1 MRVKYN
7 GNNTKDLNTISENNH
22 TPRSFSERW
31 GAFKKVVKKVAMFML
46 MIEGVNMAPVGGTFV
61 EKNFVGLVY
70 AQTTKEEQKV
80 LKNFYDLYKKIAGL
94 EPIKN
99 TGFINVDAEHG
110 KNLIPLVEKM
120 GFTKKDDGIYYGD
133 KLVYKFMEVKIEDAP
148 LGTFKAI
155 QIFDPKTN
163 EKTFFDAIAAAYNA
177 HQVHSAVEEANKK
190 LAEAKEVPQPPLEPL
205 VPTKTGGE
213 KQEPA
218 EAETSQI
225 VAGKVV
231 PQPLAQKGA
240 EELDLKEVKGFV
252 VVLNNLKN
260 RLESDYGKI
269 DNKYFLN
276 NYNKLSQLLKKSKI
290 DTQKVMEYVDGLA
303 EFLLQDSP
311 SLDVYNKLGDPNN
324 KIKMLFDHLQMIGH
338 ILGEGIYHPIENPQD
353 AQRTKINLEDLIK
366 KYTKNCN
373 LVLDGG
379 KTKVPL
385 LSVVGARLW
394 FALVNDESLRRHLD
408 EEAKPLFKE
417 KFDKKDEKY
426 KEIFNKIANI
436 EELRFKCAKGLI
448 SQEKFVSKAFEIAK
462 QDGGEAIK
470 KLAENTENDSKKY
483 DIIQKKLL
491 TAAYTL
497 LSMTELKLLID
508 LQKERKVAYSD
519 TAVMLL
525 DYAKEQYLWSFTGNI
540 TKPEYKPPAYFN
552 DNVALGMAN
561 MGINTISTYFADF
574 HAFIYRH
581 YPQKKEEPPLKE
593 MLFYLLENSVKYP
606 FILKGLQSGSYNYLK
621 RDVGA
626 SDDVVAGSFFTN
638 VVSPND
644 KRFESFIGGADQSF
658 WPSLIEYNNQKYN
671 PYIGDYFVSEYVIKY
686 HPDKFMTPYATDL
699 ICLNRLP
706 EFNKFANSALSNL
719 KNSSVFDSL
728 VSERNKQPY
737 YPFSEPPYLP
747 GLLLYSPPKEI
758 VKPDEGKKEPPPTII
773 KVEKLPP
780 VEYRTPFPIP
790 EITGPVGNNE
800 FFVSGHLNASATDI
814 CGNKGINTDDLKKDM
829 ADILNAK
836 ERGDVARDFS
846 SLEAFIM
853 ANPKDKER
861 EQALMKYEEAKKAGP
876 DALRQFVFDYMKQY
890 GLGSD
895 LNFMKYSIEKN
906 KVRFV
911 GTYGVEINIG
921 TNLSEQELKNYIEE
935 SPDAFVNFVVNLMIP
950 ISYSLTPIS
959 VNIREYKAT
968 LEEQQLKEIPTGE
981 EYHETLMHHK
991 LELRPELTVGA
1002 FRAFD
1007 FLGGAGVVKL
1017 NTSLEIDKNQL
1028 DAKIN
1033 TAWGPVSLSVDDW
1046 HAAIKNVG
1054 VSVEFPLGEGFKLRQ
1069 IEFGKLDVA
1078 NINFDSKQLNYDP
1091 GSAYGR
1097 LVFAYTIKPKK
1108 EGEKKFEVERV
1119 DIYASPTLIYRS
1131 KDIPYAMAT
1140 LGTSALVKI
1149 GKVYVKGD
1157 INGTYEV
1164 RNQLWQVGLSGT
1176 VYFKNLPFGI
1186 GGKITFDKE
1195 NLGALLNLESR
1206 W

>member
-61 EKNFVGLVY
+61 EKNFGLVY

-110 KNLIPLVEKM
+110 KNLISLLEKM

-163 EKTFFDAIAAAYNA
+163 EKIFFDAIAGAYNA

-190 LAEAKEVPQPPLEPL
+190 LAEKAPQPPLEPL
-205 VPTKTGGE
+205 VPTKTGEE

-218 EAETSQI
+218 AKETSQI
-225 VAGKVV
+225 VAEKVV

-240 EELDLKEVKGFV
+240 EELDLKKVKKFV
-252 VVLNNLKN
+252 DSLDKLKKA
-260 RLESDYGKI
+260 LEYEYGKI
-269 DNKYFLN
+269 LDKDFLN

-290 DTQKVMEYVDGLA
+290 DKQKIMEYVDGLA

-311 SLDVYNKLGDPNN
+311 SLDVYNKLGDPNS
-324 KIKMLFDHLQMIGH
+324 KIKMLFDHLEMMGH
-338 ILGEGIYHPIENPQD
+338 IFSMGINI
-353 AQRTKINLEDLIK
+353 AQEDPFQKINLKDLK

-373 LVLDGG
+373 LQLDGG
-379 KTKVPL
+379 RTKVPL
-385 LSVVGARLW
+385 LSVVGVRLW
-394 FALVNDESLRRHLD
+394 FALINDESLRRHLD
-408 EEAKPLFKE
+408 EEAKPLFE
-417 KFDKKDEKY
+417 DKFNKKDENY
-426 KEIFNKIANI
+426 KKIFNKIADI
-436 EELRFKCAKGLI
+436 EELRFKYAKGLI
-448 SQEKFVSKAFEIAK
+448 SQEEFVSKAFEIAK

-470 KLAENTENDSKKY
+470 KLAENTEDGSKKY
-483 DIIQKKLL
+483 DIIQKKLP

-508 LQKERKVAYSD
+508 LQKERNVVYDNDALI
-519 TAVMLL
+519 LL
-525 DYAKEQYLWSFTGNI
+525 NYAKDQYIWIFTENI
-540 TKPEYKPPAYFN
+540 TKPDYKPPAYFN
-552 DNVALGMAN
+552 DNVALVMAN
-561 MGINTISTYFADF
+561 LGINTISTYFADF

-581 YPQKKEEPPLKE
+581 YPQKKEEPPLRE
-593 MLFYLLENSVKYP
+593 MLFYVLETSDLKYP
-606 FILKGLQSGSYNYLK
+606 FINKAVKTGVYSYPLGPHLK
-621 RDVGA
+621 REG
-626 SDDVVAGSFFTN
+626 AGSFFTN
-638 VVSPND
+638 VVSPDD
-644 KRFESFIGGADQSF
+644 KRFELSIGGADQSF

-671 PYIGDYFVSEYVIKY
+671 PYIGDYFVSEYVIKNR
-686 HPDKFMTPYATDL
+686 PDKFVTPTVIIDPKL
-699 ICLNRLP
+699 LP
-706 EFNKFANSALSNL
+706 DFENFENSALVNL
-719 KNSSVFDSL
+719 KNSSVFGSL
-728 VSERNKQPY
+728 VSERNKQPFY
-737 YPFSEPPYLP
+737 SFSEPPYLP
-747 GLLLYSPPKEI
+747 GLLLYSPSKEI
-758 VKPDEGKKEPPPTII
+758 EKKPDEEKKGSTVPPEII

-780 VEYRTPFPIP
+780 VEYRTPFPTP

-800 FFVSGHLNASATDI
+800 FRVVGHLDSRAADAYINYKKDT
-814 CGNKGINTDDLKKDM
+814 NKDKNIIIDNLKKDIEG
-829 ADILNAK
+829 ILNAK
-836 ERGDVARDFS
+836 TDKDLVSGFPNFEDFIR
-846 SLEAFIM
+846 AT
-853 ANPKDKER
+853 NPKEEER
-861 EQALMKYEEAKKAGP
+861 KKALAEYEEAKKAGP

-895 LNFMKYSIEKN
+895 LHFMKFSIEKN

-921 TNLSEQELKNYIEE
+921 TNLSEQELKNYIEK
-935 SPDAFVNFVVNLMIP
+935 SPIAFVNLVNWM

-959 VNIREYKAT
+959 VDIREYEAKF
-968 LEEQQLKEIPTGE
+968 EGKQLKEIPTGK
-981 EYHETLMHHK
+981 EYSETLMQHK
-991 LELRPELTVGA
+991 LELRPEWTVGA

-1017 NTSLEIDKNQL
+1017 NISLEIDKNQL

-1033 TAWGPVSLSVDDW
+1033 TEWGPVSLSVDDW
-1046 HAAIKNVG
+1046 HAAIKSVG

-1149 GKVYVKGD
+1149 GEVYVKGD
-1157 INGTYEV
+1157 INGTYEF
-1164 RNQLWQVGLSGT
+1164 RNQLWQFGLGGT

-1186 GGKITFDKE
+1186 GGKITFEKE
-1195 NLGALLNLESR
+1195 NFGALLNLESR